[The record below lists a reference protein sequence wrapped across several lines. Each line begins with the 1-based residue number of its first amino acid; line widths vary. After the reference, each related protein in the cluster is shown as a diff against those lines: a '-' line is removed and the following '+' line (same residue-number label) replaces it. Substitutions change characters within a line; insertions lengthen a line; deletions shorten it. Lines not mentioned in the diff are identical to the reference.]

1 MKYILYRK
9 RAFSEKFNLAF
20 DWLRDNWRPI
30 LRFSTIFLL
39 PISLLQGFGYSDMTG
54 LSEIVSSFS
63 SASTLHEASIW
74 AFFLSLFC
82 SMAGIFLSYSLFFSL
97 IKLSFVD
104 GADLKELSLRDVWRT
119 MKKNMGRLLL
129 GGFLLSFVFGLG
141 MSVVTV
147 VSMPFI
153 QIAYVGGLLLFL
165 ILLALCLFAVV
176 LLPFLP
182 IYMLDEDVS
191 FDFAFSQGF
200 RLGWKCIWG
209 FLGVAA
215 VVGVLS
221 YTLAGLGHAPVIIF
235 LALKPIVL
243 SRALSTSAVL
253 VDFFIYLSS
262 VVASYVGF
270 LVTMLSVL
278 TLSIQTGHAAD
289 KIDGV
294 SADDEIDGF

>member
-9 RAFSEKFNLAF
+9 RTFSEKFNLAF
-20 DWLRDNWRPI
+20 DWLRDNWRPL

-54 LSEIVSSFS
+54 LSSIVSSFS
-63 SASTLHEASIW
+63 PDGTPYETSDW
-74 AFFLSLFC
+74 AVLLSFFC

-104 GADLKELSLRDVWRT
+104 GADMEKLSLRDVWRT
-119 MKKNMGRLLL
+119 MRKNMGRLLL

-141 MSVVTV
+141 VSVVMV

-153 QIAYVGGLLLFL
+153 QIAYIGVLLYFL
-165 ILLALCLFAVV
+165 ILLALCLFAVT

-182 IYMLDEDVS
+182 IYMLDEDIS
-191 FDFAFSQGF
+191 FDYAFSQGF
-200 RLGWKCIWG
+200 RLGRKCIWG
-209 FLGVAA
+209 FLGVVA

-221 YTLAGLGHAPVIIF
+221 YTLAGLGHAPVIAF
-235 LALKPIVL
+235 LALKSLVL
-243 SRALSTSAVL
+243 SRALSTSAVFA
-253 VDFFIYLSS
+253 DFFVYLSS
-262 VVASYVGF
+262 VAASYIGF
-270 LVTMLSVL
+270 LITVLSVL

-294 SADDEIDGF
+294 SADDEIDDF

>member
-9 RAFSEKFNLAF
+9 RTFSEKFNLAF
-20 DWLRDNWRPI
+20 DWLRDNWRPL

-54 LSEIVSSFS
+54 LSVIVSSFLP
-63 SASTLHEASIW
+63 AGAPPETDVW
-74 AFFLSLFC
+74 ALLLSFFC

-104 GADLKELSLRDVWRT
+104 GANLKELSLRDVWRT
-119 MKKNMGRLLL
+119 MRKNMGRLLL

-141 MSVVTV
+141 VSVVTV
-147 VSMPFI
+147 VSTPFI

-165 ILLALCLFAVV
+165 LLLALCLFAIT

-182 IYMLDEDVS
+182 IYMLDEDIS
-191 FDFAFSQGF
+191 FDYAFSQSF

-209 FLGVAA
+209 FLGVVA
-215 VVGVLS
+215 VMGVLS
-221 YTLAGLGHAPVIIF
+221 YTLAGLSHAPVIVF
-235 LALKPIVL
+235 LALKSLVL
-243 SRALSTSAVL
+243 SSALSSSAVF
-253 VDFFIYLSS
+253 VDFFVYLSS
-262 VVASYVGF
+262 VAASYAGF
-270 LVTMLSVL
+270 LVTVLSVL

-294 SADDEIDGF
+294 SVEDEIDDF